1 MVIVVKFRSGMDYAI
16 DSYEIDGH
24 LIELK
29 RTSRSGKSQI
39 TILPL
44 EDIPELQSPLLDM
57 SNFQAPNPISHIALI

>member
-1 MVIVVKFRSGMDYAI
+1 MVIVVKLRSGMNYAI
-16 DSYEIDGH
+16 DSYEIDGQ

-44 EDIPELQSPLLDM
+44 DDIPELQSRLLDM